1 VPTFRPLKVK
11 LPAPL
16 LIVLLTKPVCCWVSE
31 TSAPGITAPALSST
45 VPVMVEFCCAL
56 PVRLTRSRKRG
67 SRNILHLANEVNCTF
82 MRHSPMNWLHI
93 TSEVRISAKLQK
105 LCRGVYPAFGCAQDS
120 LSSAVLGRYLP
131 SVRFDT

>member
-1 VPTFRPLKVK
+1 
-11 LPAPL
+11 
-16 LIVLLTKPVCCWVSE
+16 
-31 TSAPGITAPALSST
+31 
-45 VPVMVEFCCAL
+45 
-56 PVRLTRSRKRG
+56 
-67 SRNILHLANEVNCTF
+67 

-131 SVRFDT
+131 SVRFDTWAEDRSLHVRAEHCDIKRGT